1 MGIKLKA
8 TDAANGTKGVAD
20 IPAPAQGTATDG
32 KVDIS
37 APAPSAPS
45 APSTSTQK
53 AAVMTKEEE
62 EFLASKSATVELVR
76 CVVDPTDKDAKSTKE
91 NGKVVKVD
99 GYKIVGY
106 EFKFLEDTQ
115 VPDIMPSSNMKKNP
129 MEPAQDADIAKTV
142 LVKAGET
149 KVLTKLENAM
159 LISRPEYNGSF
170 TAGKYPVQAKYT
182 KPSATAGAVAI
193 PAVHLQA
200 IANLEGTS
208 TGFSSIRDVP
218 TVDCLKFTRT
228 KNANGSN
235 SIDRQPLPG
244 FEKFAPLSV
253 KKGSTIGAVSVDK
266 STSKVRNEAAATF
279 LDIVNSRKSR

>member
-1 MGIKLKA
+1 MGIKLKNE
-8 TDAANGTKGVAD
+8 TNGVAD

-53 AAVMTKEEE
+53 VAVMTKEEE

-91 NGKVVKVD
+91 NGKIVKVD

-129 MEPAQDADIAKTV
+129 MEPAPDADVTKTV

-170 TAGKYPVQAKYT
+170 TGGKYPVQAKYT

-200 IANLEGTS
+200 IANLDGAS

-228 KNANGSN
+228 KNENGSN

-253 KKGSTIGAVSVDK
+253 KKGSTIGAASVDK
-266 STSKVRNEAAATF
+266 SSAKVRNEAAATF
-279 LDIVNSRKSR
+279 LDIVNSRKAR